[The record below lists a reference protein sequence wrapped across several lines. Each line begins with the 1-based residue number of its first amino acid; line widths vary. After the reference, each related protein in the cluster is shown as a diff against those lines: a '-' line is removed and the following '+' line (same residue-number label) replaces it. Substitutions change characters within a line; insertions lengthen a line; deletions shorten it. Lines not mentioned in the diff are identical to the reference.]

1 MTQRRQ
7 RARRRLMAQDRA
19 QLDDIGEWIGPH
31 RIVEEL
37 E

>member
-7 RARRRLMAQDRA
+7 RARRRLIAQDRA
-19 QLDDIGEWIGPH
+19 QHDDIGEWIGPH
-31 RIVEEL
+31 RFAEEL